1 VKTCS
6 AGFGQKCATVNVFT
20 IKKEI
25 VTIVAD
31 ANLEIHVGVSSRD
44 LETLPLPCE
53 YLFSLM
59 NFTVNIKKRGGL
71 IKLSST

>member
-6 AGFGQKCATVNVFT
+6 AGFGQKCATVNIFT
-20 IKKEI
+20 IKNEI
-25 VTIVAD
+25 VTIVAY

-44 LETLPLPCE
+44 LEILPLPCD
-53 YLFSLM
+53 YPFSLT
-59 NFTVNIKKRGGL
+59 NFTVSIKKKGL